1 MRHDTLAD
9 VLSAIKNA
17 ERVGKKECITPSS
30 NLVREVLKVI
40 QKDGYIGTFEF
51 IDDGRSGK
59 FRVELKNRVNDSNVI
74 KPRYSVKMDEFEKWE
89 KRFLPAKD
97 FGILILST
105 NKGIMT
111 HNEAKKQHVGGKLLA
126 YVF

>member
-30 NLVREVLKVI
+30 NLVREVLKVM

>member
-17 ERVGKKECITPSS
+17 ERVGKKECITPAS
-30 NLVREVLKVI
+30 NLVKEVLKLI
-40 QKDGYIGTFEF
+40 QKEGYIGNFEF

-74 KPRYSVKMDEFEKWE
+74 KPRHSVKVDEFEKWE
-89 KRFLPAKD
+89 KRFLPARG

-111 HNEAKKQHVGGKLLA
+111 HEEAKKQHVGGKLFA
-126 YVF
+126 YIF